1 MKMLG
6 PSTFKFPFQNLLIFY
21 KSNYFLL
28 LQKMVLWHMR
38 NSIRIFLLF
47 FLLSASVFAHEP
59 LINTTKAPLSV
70 ALPLLQSIDQYAIVL
85 GSGPTHMYAFID
97 PVCPRSREFVSMI
110 VESEKMRERYT
121 YHFFYYELARFHSIN
136 LIGTIYSDKE
146 PLDMMKKVMVDE
158 KKIPQIEVFSLDVS
172 SQIKAINGIA
182 KKLNIDKRPYLFV
195 VKPQKGDK

>member
-1 MKMLG
+1 MKIQG
-6 PSTFKFPFQNLLIFY
+6 PSTFNLSFQNLLIIY
-21 KSNYFLL
+21 APDHSLL

-38 NSIRIFLLF
+38 KNSHIFLLF
-47 FLLSASVFAHEP
+47 FLLSASVFANEP
-59 LINTTKAPLSV
+59 LIKTTKAPLSV

-97 PVCPRSREFVSMI
+97 PICPRSREFVSMI

-121 YHFFYYELARFHSIN
+121 YHFFYYELTRFHSIN

-146 PLDMMKKVMVDE
+146 PLEVMKKVMVEE
-158 KKIPQIEVFSLDVS
+158 KKIPQIEVFSLNIRN
-172 SQIKAINGIA
+172 QIKAINGIA